1 MINIQIL
8 TETTIDTSVDTP
20 IETGAEMSV
29 GRFARKAVRPKSDWQ
44 ATARLQFDIVDDYF
58 SYSGG
63 YYCYRF
69 TDLYRLF

>member
-29 GRFARKAVRPKSDWQ
+29 GRFARKAVRPKSDRQ
-44 ATARLQFDIVDDYF
+44 ATARL
-58 SYSGG
+58 
-63 YYCYRF
+63 
-69 TDLYRLF
+69 